1 MAVGDTITAARYNIT
16 IRIAVVQE
24 KEQVTKVM
32 DKQLQA
38 QTVSVGATVT
48 AQDMANLFVDI
59 NKCRVPNR

>member
-1 MAVGDTITAARYNIT
+1 
-16 IRIAVVQE
+16 
-24 KEQVTKVM
+24 M

-59 NKCRVPNR
+59 NKCRVPKQVTQLLK